1 MHKICMHHCEA
12 LNLLLLSYVIVH
24 DQMHREVFDFLFKI
38 WKSLWMFGWVFYP
51 VVWNQQKE
59 VDVRDCFMML
69 QPVSGWEIVTYWIL
83 FVGFSL
89 VIIALSIST
98 AGRLNIV
105 RVFLFAD
112 EWMSQWSLDTVG
124 FCFGLV
130 HPVSFSFFCHE
141 PSVLTKYLQC
151 WFNTHSES
159 CIKSLSH
166 LSQVEAGSLDTYWGS
181 TSDFSAK
188 LLHCVKIF
196 D

>member
-1 MHKICMHHCEA
+1 M
-12 LNLLLLSYVIVH
+12 
-24 DQMHREVFDFLFKI
+24 
-38 WKSLWMFGWVFYP
+38 
-51 VVWNQQKE
+51 
-59 VDVRDCFMML
+59 
-69 QPVSGWEIVTYWIL
+69 

-112 EWMSQWSLDTVG
+112 EWMSQWSLDTC

-151 WFNTHSES
+151 WSNTHSES

-181 TSDFSAK
+181 TSGKASS
-188 LLHCVKIF
+188 LCQNIWLISHKISLKMVLPCNRG
-196 D
+196 

>member
-1 MHKICMHHCEA
+1 
-12 LNLLLLSYVIVH
+12 
-24 DQMHREVFDFLFKI
+24 
-38 WKSLWMFGWVFYP
+38 MFGWVFILLSETNRSRLGGCQGLFY
-51 VVWNQQKE
+51 
-59 VDVRDCFMML
+59 DVAACLRMRNCNVL
-69 QPVSGWEIVTYWIL
+69 NL
-83 FVGFSL
+83 VGFSL

-112 EWMSQWSLDTVG
+112 EWMSQWSLDTLG

-130 HPVSFSFFCHE
+130 QPVSFSFFCHE

>member
-1 MHKICMHHCEA
+1 MHHCEA

-24 DQMHREVFDFLFKI
+24 DQTHREVFDFFIQNVKI
-38 WKSLWMFGWVFYP
+38 SLNVWMSIYP

-98 AGRLNIV
+98 AVRLNIV

-124 FCFGLV
+124 FCFGMV

-151 WFNTHSES
+151 WSYTHSES

-166 LSQVEAGSLDTYWGS
+166 LSQVESGSLDTYWGS

>member
-1 MHKICMHHCEA
+1 MKISLNVWMSILSCCLKPTEVGGCQGLFYDVAACLRMRNCNV
-12 LNLLLLSYVIVH
+12 LNLVCWFQSSDYCIV
-24 DQMHREVFDFLFKI
+24 
-38 WKSLWMFGWVFYP
+38 Y
-51 VVWNQQKE
+51 
-59 VDVRDCFMML
+59 
-69 QPVSGWEIVTYWIL
+69 
-83 FVGFSL
+83 
-89 VIIALSIST
+89 
-98 AGRLNIV
+98 

-130 HPVSFSFFCHE
+130 QPVSFSFFCHE

-151 WFNTHSES
+151 WSNTHSES

>member
-1 MHKICMHHCEA
+1 
-12 LNLLLLSYVIVH
+12 
-24 DQMHREVFDFLFKI
+24 
-38 WKSLWMFGWVFYP
+38 
-51 VVWNQQKE
+51 
-59 VDVRDCFMML
+59 MML

-130 HPVSFSFFCHE
+130 QPVSFLFFCHE
-141 PSVLTKYLQC
+141 PSGLTKYLQC

-181 TSDFSAK
+181 TSASSLCQNIWLISHK
-188 LLHCVKIF
+188 NSLKMVLPCNRG
-196 D
+196 

>member
-89 VIIALSIST
+89 VIIALSI
-98 AGRLNIV
+98 
-105 RVFLFAD
+105 
-112 EWMSQWSLDTVG
+112 E
-124 FCFGLV
+124 
-130 HPVSFSFFCHE
+130 SFFSQMNECHSE
-141 PSVLTKYLQC
+141 VLIPWVSVLVWYTQWVFRFFVTSRVC
-151 WFNTHSES
+151 SPNTYSVGLIHTLNLASRAS
-159 CIKSLSH
+159 HICRKSKRAH
-166 LSQVEAGSLDTYWGS
+166 
-181 TSDFSAK
+181 
-188 LLHCVKIF
+188 
-196 D
+196 

>member
-1 MHKICMHHCEA
+1 
-12 LNLLLLSYVIVH
+12 
-24 DQMHREVFDFLFKI
+24 
-38 WKSLWMFGWVFYP
+38 
-51 VVWNQQKE
+51 
-59 VDVRDCFMML
+59 MML

-98 AGRLNIV
+98 AVRLNIV

-124 FCFGLV
+124 FCFGMV

-166 LSQVEAGSLDTYWGS
+166 LSQVEAGSLDTILTG
-181 TSDFSAK
+181 DP
-188 LLHCVKIF
+188 LLISRQSFFTMSKYLINFPQNLVKNGITL
-196 D
+196 

>member
-1 MHKICMHHCEA
+1 
-12 LNLLLLSYVIVH
+12 
-24 DQMHREVFDFLFKI
+24 
-38 WKSLWMFGWVFYP
+38 
-51 VVWNQQKE
+51 
-59 VDVRDCFMML
+59 MML
-69 QPVSGWEIVTYWIL
+69 QPVSEWEIVTYWIL

-130 HPVSFSFFCHE
+130 QPVSFSFFCHE

-166 LSQVEAGSLDTYWGS
+166 LSQVTRYLLGIHFWFLGKASSLCQNIWLISHKNSLKMVLPCNRG
-181 TSDFSAK
+181 
-188 LLHCVKIF
+188 
-196 D
+196 